1 MASITD
7 PTLSDWFTNA
17 MEEIRNKLL
26 IQTCGEIIDTTVELC
41 QSHKQFVKSAV
52 DTCVK
57 KCKDDETMFE
67 TIQTYKRGLEQKNM
81 AMKEKKNAISTMMTE
96 IQQKEVQKDDIIE
109 KTQRLREEQV
119 KRRDLIL
126 SQNKANK
133 DRLKNLNKAK
143 QVFQDRLGLEIR
155 KISGEKLQFIFRN
168 INPADPDTAYTFTM
182 GIKEDGTYQI
192 VSSDPPIECLSVLEN
207 RLQETNNFSAFLA
220 NVRKEF
226 VSLARF

>member
-7 PTLSDWFTNA
+7 PNLGDWFINA

-26 IQTCGEIIDTTVELC
+26 IQTCGDMIDTTAELC

-52 DTCVK
+52 DTCSK
-57 KCKDDETMFE
+57 KCKDDETLFE
-67 TIQTYKRGLEQKNM
+67 TIQTYKRGLEQNNM
-81 AMKEKKNAISTMMTE
+81 SMKEKRNAISETMSE
-96 IQQKEVQKDDIIE
+96 IQRKEVQKDDIIQ
-109 KTQRLREEQV
+109 KTERLREEQV
-119 KRRDLIL
+119 KKKELIV

-133 DRLKNLNKAK
+133 DRLRNLNKAK

-155 KISGEKLQFIFRN
+155 KIPGEKLQFIFRN
-168 INPADPDTAYTFTM
+168 INPADQDSAYTFTM
-182 GIKEDGTYQI
+182 GIKEDGSYQI
-192 VSSDPPIECLSVLEN
+192 LSSDPQLDCLPALEN

-226 VSLARF
+226 VSQARF

>member
-7 PTLSDWFTNA
+7 PTLSDWFTNT

-57 KCKDDETMFE
+57 KCKDDETLFE
-67 TIQTYKRGLEQKNM
+67 TIQTYKRGLEQKN
-81 AMKEKKNAISTMMTE
+81 AVMKEKKNAISE
-96 IQQKEVQKDDIIE
+96 LVSDIQRKEMQKDDIIQKME
-109 KTQRLREEQV
+109 RLREEQA

-133 DRLKNLNKAK
+133 NRLKNLNKAK
-143 QVFQDRLGLEIR
+143 QVFQDHLGLEIR

-168 INPADPDTAYTFTM
+168 INPADPDSVYTFTM
-182 GIKEDGTYQI
+182 GIKEDGIYQI
-192 VSSDPPIECLSVLEN
+192 MSSDPPIECLPVLESK
-207 RLQETNNFSAFLA
+207 LQETNNFSAFLA